1 MPMSNVDTRGVEIRL
16 VECLACGQQR
26 LVGAESGECPR
37 CRYLGWAPAEEVT
50 ESLRRGLRDV
60 PVVARRLVAVERHVV
75 SFDHLRRRQSL

>member
-1 MPMSNVDTRGVEIRL
+1 VELRV

-37 CRYLGWAPAEEVT
+37 CRYLGWAPADEVT

-60 PVVARRLVAVERHVV
+60 PVAARRLVAIERNVV
-75 SFDHLRRRQSL
+75 TLGQLHSRQSL